1 MRGEPE
7 ILVFLQHHFTPH
19 QEEVSRL
26 WHDRDDFRELGE
38 AYQECTV
45 AYRYWAEAAGASSAI
60 AREYERLL
68 ENLREDIVHYLESTP
83 QSFGRCAPHR

>member
-7 ILVFLQHHFTPH
+7 ILAFLQHHFTAYR
-19 QEEVSRL
+19 EAIGRL

-45 AYRYWAEAAGASSAI
+45 AYQYWAKEEGASSVT
-60 AREYERLL
+60 AREYESLL
-68 ENLREDIVHYLESTP
+68 ENLRDDIVHYMESTP
-83 QSFGRCAPHR
+83 ESFVRCDPHR